1 MFLKGKTFMLYINS
15 NLNILHCEKQIEL
28 FYEKFTTPG
37 ELFLSDFSD
46 IVFKIKENV
55 SEFY

>member
-1 MFLKGKTFMLYINS
+1 MLYINS